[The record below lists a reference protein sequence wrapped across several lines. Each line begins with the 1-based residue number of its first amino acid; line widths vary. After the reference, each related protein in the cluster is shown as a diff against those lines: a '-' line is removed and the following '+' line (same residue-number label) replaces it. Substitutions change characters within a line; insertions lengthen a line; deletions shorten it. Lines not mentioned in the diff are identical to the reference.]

1 MCKVDNKK
9 IEKKIIN
16 VILMIEG
23 YGHMKKSK
31 VTKKVK
37 RRLFFQVTV
46 LSVLIFALFF
56 SVFNDWTKIVQNK
69 RKITELNES
78 YTTLLEKEESLNSE
92 VNKLQD
98 PDYVARYA
106 REKYMY
112 SLPDEVIIRIPE

>member
-1 MCKVDNKK
+1 
-9 IEKKIIN
+9 
-16 VILMIEG
+16 
-23 YGHMKKSK
+23 MKKKK

-37 RRLFFQVTV
+37 RRLCFQ
-46 LSVLIFALFF
+46 LAFLFVLIFALVFT
-56 SVFNDWTKIVQNK
+56 VFNDWTKIIENK
-69 RKITELNES
+69 RKINELNTN
-78 YTTLLEKEESLNSE
+78 YTSLLEEEQSLTSE

>member
-1 MCKVDNKK
+1 
-9 IEKKIIN
+9 
-16 VILMIEG
+16 
-23 YGHMKKSK
+23 MKKSK

-37 RRLFFQVTV
+37 RRLFFQVMV
-46 LSVLIFALFF
+46 LSILIFALVF

-69 RKITELNES
+69 RKISELNES